1 MIAAKYGNTNQLHVA
16 QNYVFRF
23 ADRLPSIVVNELV
36 HAGEMGGR
44 SPDEI
49 LTALLHHLK
58 VFHRSSS
65 ETQEVFAFRP
75 KSRRRQLPPG
85 LTQLNVALPIILLIQ
100 LFRQMIYTSITLKR
114 SRVNEH
120 ADRFRANIIG
130 LGLLR
135 RTVIQSSC

>member
-65 ETQEVFAFRP
+65 ETQKVFTFRP

-85 LTQLNVALPIILLIQ
+85 LNAAKCG
-100 LFRQMIYTSITLKR
+100 ITN
-114 SRVNEH
+114 SFVNSAYPANDLHEH
-120 ADRFRANIIG
+120 NFKA
-130 LGLLR
+130 
-135 RTVIQSSC
+135 